1 MQQMTRIKKFL
12 LTDDDRDDREMFS
25 EALASIAPDVVYHW
39 AEDGRHALQLLAN
52 NDKPDILFLDI
63 NMPVMNGWELL
74 HKLKKD
80 NNYNDIPVIIYTT
93 SSEQRDKE
101 IAKDLGALCFV
112 TKPDNFRLMK
122 SILKV
127 VVENLDKNS
136 LDAVCA
142 DIENI
147 LHQQ

>member
-1 MQQMTRIKKFL
+1 MIRAKKFL

-25 EALASIAPDVVYHW
+25 EALASIAPDIVYHW
-39 AEDGRHALQLLAN
+39 AEDGQQALQLLASD
-52 NDKPDILFLDI
+52 DKPDVLFLDI

-127 VVENLDKNS
+127 VVDNLDKNS
-136 LDAVCA
+136 LEAVCA
-142 DIENI
+142 DIENV
-147 LHQQ
+147 LHKQ

>member
-1 MQQMTRIKKFL
+1 
-12 LTDDDRDDREMFS
+12 
-25 EALASIAPDVVYHW
+25 
-39 AEDGRHALQLLAN
+39 
-52 NDKPDILFLDI
+52 
-63 NMPVMNGWELL
+63 MPVMNGWELL

-127 VVENLDKNS
+127 VVDHLNKNS
-136 LDAVCA
+136 LEAVCA

-147 LHQQ
+147 LHRQ

>member
-1 MQQMTRIKKFL
+1 MTRIKKFL

-25 EALASIAPDVVYHW
+25 EALASVAPDIVYHW
-39 AEDGRHALQLLAN
+39 AEDGRHALQLLSSS
-52 NDKPDILFLDI
+52 DKPDVLFLDI

-80 NNYNDIPVIIYTT
+80 NKYNDIPVIIYTT
-93 SSEQRDKE
+93 SSEERDKE

-127 VVENLDKNS
+127 VVESLDKNS
-136 LDAVCA
+136 LDSVCA
-142 DIENI
+142 DIESV

>member
-1 MQQMTRIKKFL
+1 MTRIKKFL

-25 EALASIAPDVVYHW
+25 EALASIAPDIVYRW
-39 AEDGRHALQLLAN
+39 AEDGRQALQLLYS

-74 HKLKKD
+74 HNLKKD
-80 NNYNDIPVIIYTT
+80 NNYNDIPVIIYST

-127 VVENLDKNS
+127 VVESLDKNS
-136 LDAVCA
+136 LDSVCA
-142 DIENI
+142 DIENV
-147 LHQQ
+147 LQKQ

>member
-1 MQQMTRIKKFL
+1 MTRIKKFL

-25 EALASIAPDVVYHW
+25 EALASIAPDIVYRW
-39 AEDGRHALQLLAN
+39 AEDGRQALQLLSS

-74 HKLKKD
+74 HNLKKD
-80 NNYNDIPVIIYTT
+80 NNYNDIPVIIYST

-127 VVENLDKNS
+127 VVESLDKNS
-136 LDAVCA
+136 LDSVCA
-142 DIENI
+142 DIENV
-147 LHQQ
+147 LQKQ

>member
-25 EALASIAPDVVYHW
+25 EALASIAPDIVYRW
-39 AEDGRHALQLLAN
+39 AEDGRQALQLLSS

-74 HKLKKD
+74 HNLKKD
-80 NNYNDIPVIIYTT
+80 NNYNDIPVIIYST

-127 VVENLDKNS
+127 VVESLDKNS
-136 LDAVCA
+136 LDSVCA
-142 DIENI
+142 DIENV
-147 LHQQ
+147 LQKQ